1 MHKTCLFKFN
11 KFITSFGL
19 AASLVAVPVSAQ
31 SSFEGFFGQIGVGYV
46 KNDTSNTAV
55 TASSSGSSYT
65 LNPTGSNPHRSNFT
79 GVLSLGYYAS
89 LNPQFLLGVGIEYEP
104 LIQTTSSYTV
114 AAAGQASQN
123 GSYKISNRYNIFVS
137 PGLQVSKEGM
147 AYAKVGFTGQ
157 AIQGNSGFLSNLS
170 AQNQS
175 GYSLGLGYRQLFD
188 QNLYAFIEANYFN
201 YGKQSASFTSG
212 SNSYTVNPSA
222 SAFNG
227 LIGIGYKF

>member
-31 SSFEGFFGQIGVGYV
+31 SSFEGFFGQIGVGYL
-46 KNDTSNTAV
+46 KNDTGNTAV
-55 TASSSGSSYT
+55 TASSGGSSYT

-79 GVLSLGYYAS
+79 GVLSLGYYTS
-89 LNPQFLLGVGIEYEP
+89 INPQFLLGAGIEYEP

-137 PGLQVSKEGM
+137 PGLQVSKEVWLM
-147 AYAKVGFTGQ
+147 Q
-157 AIQGNSGFLSNLS
+157 RLDLQGRRF
-170 AQNQS
+170 
-175 GYSLGLGYRQLFD
+175 RVTV
-188 QNLYAFIEANYFN
+188 AF
-201 YGKQSASFTSG
+201 
-212 SNSYTVNPSA
+212 
-222 SAFNG
+222 
-227 LIGIGYKF
+227 